1 MRALGYFTVP
11 ADDPRADGI
20 LTEAFERFCSV
31 GNHLAQGVFRDA
43 PAPPGSPG
51 SKLRPGWA
59 GLIDH
64 IHRTGLGYLVVVP
77 SAAHIGPSLLEQVR
91 CVLELDGLECAVVCD
106 DEEKPDPLQNALR
119 TLDGGASARGE
130 RIREGMKAKAAR
142 GLGLGRPPFGYRL
155 QVDGSLKVD
164 PDEAKVVRS
173 LFRMYTEPHQGVRSV
188 AQRLNQAGAKT
199 RRGGRW
205 SLVTVRDILR
215 NSAYIGT
222 YHRFGLRIPGTYEPI
237 VEAAA
242 FRAAQEQMRGRSSAR
257 RNVPAEPFPLAG
269 VLYCGHCGQ
278 RMIGV
283 VRHRSWSR
291 KGGGRGQRAYRYYQC
306 QTRINEGGCAYR
318 TIRADDLDATVLDQ
332 LRDLTPEGTVLPR
345 DPGSA
350 GATAAPTRAHTTPRA
365 LDKRLVD
372 LVRHAAGGGMTLAQL
387 RAGTAEIEAARRALG
402 DGGPHPGRPDAGELA
417 EEARDKLHYLWE
429 DMDATERQETIRT
442 LVDRV
447 TLTDGEAEVELR

>member
-1 MRALGYFTVP
+1 MRALGYFTVR

-31 GNHLAQGVFRDA
+31 GSHLAQGVFRDD
-43 PAPPGSPG
+43 PGSPG
-51 SKLRPGWA
+51 PKLRAGWTS
-59 GLIDH
+59 LTDH

-77 SAAHIGPSLLEQVR
+77 SAAHIGSSLLEQVR
-91 CVLELDGLECAVVCD
+91 CVLEIDDLECAMVCN
-106 DEEKPDPLQNALR
+106 DEEKPDPLQNAIR
-119 TLDGGASARGE
+119 ALDSGASARGE
-130 RIREGMKAKAAR
+130 RIREGMKAKAAQ

-164 PDEAKVVRS
+164 RDEAEVVRS
-173 LFRMYTEPHQGVRSV
+173 IFRMYTEPRQGVRSV

-199 RRGGRW
+199 RRGGKW
-205 SLVTVRDILR
+205 SLVTVRDVLR

-237 VEAAA
+237 VEATA
-242 FRAAQEQMRGRSSAR
+242 FRAAQEQMRGRSSVR

-306 QTRINEGGCAYR
+306 QTRINEG
-318 TIRADDLDATVLDQ
+318 
-332 LRDLTPEGTVLPR
+332 
-345 DPGSA
+345 PGHP
-350 GATAAPTRAHTTPRA
+350 AAPQAQEGRIYQAPRRVHA
-365 LDKRLVD
+365 LHRRGGR
-372 LVRHAAGGGMTLAQL
+372 RHA
-387 RAGTAEIEAARRALG
+387 G
-402 DGGPHPGRPDAGELA
+402 DH
-417 EEARDKLHYLWE
+417 E
-429 DMDATERQETIRT
+429 DQQ
-442 LVDRV
+442 
-447 TLTDGEAEVELR
+447 G